1 METIANRQERT
12 VRIELLVCKFF
23 LMVSSYKTF
32 TFHLERLSK
41 DFLVKFEAAK
51 KIINSIS
58 AGTGQQLPYLQAIYP
73 IATIYKNF

>member
-1 METIANRQERT
+1 METIADRWEGT

-41 DFLVKFEAAK
+41 DFLVKFEAARE
-51 KIINSIS
+51 IFNSIS
-58 AGTGQQLPYLQAIYP
+58 AGTGQ
-73 IATIYKNF
+73 

>member
-1 METIANRQERT
+1 METIANRWEGT

-23 LMVSSYKTF
+23 LVSSYKTF

-51 KIINSIS
+51 EIINSIS
-58 AGTGQQLPYLQAIYP
+58 AGTAQ
-73 IATIYKNF
+73 